1 MRDINLT
8 FGLGNRYPGI
18 PREYKFLKILFIW
31 FTVLSTNHSLGQENN
46 GIGAYIEN
54 NRVILEIHEKI
65 FDSPILFVRHP
76 GRQIQVE
83 WSRVGNRLI
92 MAQKRIESS
101 DGPLMA
107 LDDDIT
113 LNERIIGQF
122 PILQNRSNGNYFA
135 IDATELF
142 LGAEIKWFKFFT
154 QETVLTNLSYFKN
167 IE

>member
-1 MRDINLT
+1 V
-8 FGLGNRYPGI
+8 
-18 PREYKFLKILFIW
+18 LFR
-31 FTVLSTNHSLGQENN
+31 S
-46 GIGAYIEN
+46 YIEN

-167 IE
+167 IEISERETIIRTKRTISVEGKPKTIPVDFSFYTLPDPMRPR